1 MTQGKESEFSGG
13 SRRGFLTALAA
24 TGGSLAFAELFEA
37 AAQSGEV
44 GREAIAQAERLAG
57 LAFSDAERDLMLP
70 ELLDQSKAFAGLR
83 EQALANDVP
92 LALQFRPDAFTEEPR
107 AVLREMSSTSAP
119 AKPHR
124 RIRPEDDEL
133 AFLSVAELGALL
145 DQREISSL
153 ELTRLYLDRLKR
165 SDPRLLCVVNLL
177 EERALAAARRADHEL
192 ASLAGRRQRTP
203 LQGIPWGA
211 KDLMAALG
219 APTTWGS
226 PPFREQSFGADA
238 SVVEQLDRAGA
249 VIVAKLAVGELA
261 WGDVWSG
268 GMTRNP
274 WKPEQG
280 SSGSSAGSAAA
291 TAAGLVGFALGTE
304 TWGSIVSPCTRC
316 GATGLRPTFGRV
328 SRDGVMAL
336 SWTMDKVGPIARSV
350 EDCALVFEVIAGPDG
365 RDATLV
371 DRPFDWGSR
380 PDPRKLRLGY
390 VPALFDEA
398 PEKGGEETRA
408 LERAALDAL
417 RKSGVALS
425 AVTLPKLPVEAL
437 AIILTAEAGAAFDD
451 FTRSGR
457 VREMV
462 RQGADAWPNL
472 FRAARFIPAVE
483 YLRANR
489 IRTLLVREW
498 EAALRG
504 LDALVVPSFGGSQLL
519 ATNLTG
525 HPAVVLPNGLRSD
538 GTPSSL
544 TFVGR
549 LHGELELLAA
559 ADFYQR
565 ETGFHLAHPKL

>member
-1 MTQGKESEFSGG
+1 MKQGAEGGVPGG

-24 TGGSLAFAELFEA
+24 ASGSLAFAELFEV
-37 AAQSGEV
+37 AAQSGEI
-44 GREAIAQAERLAG
+44 GREAIAQAERIAG
-57 LAFSDAERDLMLP
+57 LAFSEAERDLMLA
-70 ELLDQSKAFAGLR
+70 ELADQSKAYTALR
-83 EQALANDVP
+83 EVP
-92 LALQFRPDAFTEEPR
+92 LGNEIPPALLYRPDAFTEEPR
-107 AVLREMSSTSAP
+107 AVLREVGQASP
-119 AKPHR
+119 AVRPR
-124 RIRPEDDEL
+124 RMVRPKDEDL
-133 AFLSVAELGALL
+133 AFLPVAELGALL

-165 SDPRLLCVVNLL
+165 HDAALLCVVHRL
-177 EERALAAARRADHEL
+177 EERALAAARRADYEL
-192 ASLAGRRQRTP
+192 ASLGGRHPRTP

-226 PPFREQSFGADA
+226 PAFREQSFGADA
-238 SVVEQLDRAGA
+238 SVVERLDRAGA

-261 WGDVWSG
+261 WGDVWAG

-336 SWTMDKVGPIARSV
+336 SWTMDKIGPIARTV
-350 EDCALVFEVIAGPDG
+350 EDCALIFQAIAGPDG
-365 RDATLV
+365 RDASVV
-371 DRPFDWGSR
+371 DRPFDWGAR

-390 VPALFDEA
+390 VPALFDAE
-398 PEKGGEETRA
+398 PEKGGEEARTH
-408 LERAALDAL
+408 ERAALEAL
-417 RKSGVALS
+417 RRSGFEPT
-425 AVTLPKLPVEAL
+425 AVTLPRLPVEAL
-437 AIILTAEAGAAFDD
+437 AIILTAEAGAAFDE
-451 FTRSGR
+451 FTRSGK

-462 RQGADAWPNL
+462 RQTADSWPNV

-504 LDALVVPSFGGSQLL
+504 VDALVVPSFGGDQLL

-525 HPAVVLPNGLRSD
+525 HPAVVLPNGFRAD
-538 GTPSSL
+538 GTPTSL

-549 LHGELELLAA
+549 LHGELELLAL

-565 ETGFHLAHPKL
+565 ETGFHLRHPAL